1 MKSINEN
8 TNVRR
13 GLSKPLR
20 QCYTY
25 SCSSRINFRL
35 VVEVVIARRIIPNR
49 LPIVR
54 AKITG
59 WKNLTMMKIA
69 PASLT
74 PDVNVIKLPLSRKM
88 MKIASDMR
96 SKPVIANPSDIDIS
110 DRVSTLLVLDLT

>member
-1 MKSINEN
+1 MRTPMSVGVLVNHCGSV
-8 TNVRR
+8 TPS
-13 GLSKPLR
+13 G
-20 QCYTY
+20 
-25 SCSSRINFRL
+25 SSRINFHL
-35 VVEVVIARRIIPNR
+35 VVVVVIAIIIPNR

-59 WKNLTMMKIA
+59 CKNLTMMKIA

-74 PDVNVIKLPLSRKM
+74 PDVNFIKLPLSRKM